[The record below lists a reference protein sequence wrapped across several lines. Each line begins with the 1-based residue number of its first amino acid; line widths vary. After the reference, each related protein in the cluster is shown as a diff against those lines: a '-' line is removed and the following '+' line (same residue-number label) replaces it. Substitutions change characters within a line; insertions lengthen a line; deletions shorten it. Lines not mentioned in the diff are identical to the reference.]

1 MKRVYFNN
9 GKTKKEDGKLQEAV
23 NSEIIFNK
31 VLNEDTLANNDLLTV
46 AEEIKRKGRFRNV
59 SVENK
64 NGENYILLLRTG
76 ESIEIYKEDDCFRLI
91 HYTYMDMSETY
102 TLSLD
107 IDELISEIRRLYSF
121 GYH

>member
-1 MKRVYFNN
+1 MKRLHLAL
-9 GKTKKEDGKLQEAV
+9 TKEDGKLHEAV
-23 NSEIIFNK
+23 NSKIIFNK
-31 VLNEDTLANNDLLTV
+31 ILNEDTFASNDLLAV

-76 ESIEIYKEDDCFRLI
+76 ESIKIFKKDDCFRLV

-102 TLSLD
+102 TSSLD
-107 IDELISEIRRLYSF
+107 IDELILEIRRLYSF

>member
-1 MKRVYFNN
+1 MIRVYFNN
-9 GKTKKEDGKLQEAV
+9 GKTKKEDGKLHEAV
-23 NSEIIFNK
+23 NGSFIFNK
-31 VLNEDTLANNDLLTV
+31 ILNEDTLANNDLLTV

-59 SVENK
+59 SVENN

-76 ESIEIYKEDDCFRLI
+76 ESIKIFKDDDCFRLI

-102 TLSLD
+102 TSSLD
-107 IDELISEIRRLYSF
+107 IDELISEIKRLYSF